1 MGKIFHTI
9 KHEFFEVLPPT
20 IFFFLA
26 FNVIMVTR
34 ALMLKEYDI
43 ELSSFTGA
51 TVGALIVGKVV
62 LIADKLSFINKFPEK
77 PLIYN
82 VLWKTTIY
90 FFGAF
95 LIRFVEHFWPLVMEM
110 GDFLSAFHY
119 LLAHVSW
126 PHFWAIQ
133 IWLLVLLLVF
143 TALRELIRVIGK
155 NEVLGMFFGTEGF
168 RGAQR
173 S

>member
-1 MGKIFHTI
+1 MSKLFQFI

-26 FNVIMVTR
+26 FSVISITR
-34 ALMLKEYDI
+34 ALMLKEHGI
-43 ELSSFTGA
+43 ELAAFGGA

-62 LIADKLSFINKFPEK
+62 LIADKLHFINKFPHK

-82 VLWKTTIY
+82 VAWKTTIY
-90 FFGAF
+90 ILAAF
-95 LIRFVEHFWPLVMEM
+95 LVRSIEHLLPL
-110 GDFLSAFHY
+110 LSEHDGFGVALRH
-119 LLAHVSW
+119 LVDETSW

-133 IWLLVLLLVF
+133 IWLFVLFLVF
-143 TALRELIRVIGK
+143 TALRELIRVMGRD
-155 NEVLGMFFGTEGF
+155 EVMRVFFGTKKVVE
-168 RGAQR
+168 